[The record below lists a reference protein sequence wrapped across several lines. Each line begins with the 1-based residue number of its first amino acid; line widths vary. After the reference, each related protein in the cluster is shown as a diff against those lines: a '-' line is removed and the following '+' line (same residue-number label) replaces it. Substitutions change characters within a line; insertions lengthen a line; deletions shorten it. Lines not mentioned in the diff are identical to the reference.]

1 MPTPSA
7 TNVADLLAK
16 AALFRGLSPALRS
29 DIAQRMRETA
39 FDAGQLV
46 FSRSDPGTHLYLI
59 TEGKVRISVVTPDG
73 KELSFRHVGPGE
85 VLGEIAVLDGGAR
98 SADATAVA
106 KTRAMSLSK
115 PSLDELISH
124 NPPLAKSALA
134 FVCARLRETTS
145 QLEAIALH
153 PLEVR
158 VARFLMQA
166 LRLKGLDLDQPEIVL
181 TLGMSQGELALL
193 VGASR
198 PRVNDALAALEMA
211 GAIKRDGA
219 KLRCRPDELAAL
231 AGQDEE

>member
-1 MPTPSA
+1 MPPPPQSRIA
-7 TNVADLLAK
+7 ELLAK
-16 AALFRGLSPALRS
+16 AALFSGLESALHAG
-29 DIAQRMRETA
+29 IAQRMREIA
-39 FDAGQLV
+39 FDAGQLI
-46 FSRSDPGTHLYLI
+46 FSRSDPGSHLYLI
-59 TEGKVRISVVTPDG
+59 VDGKVRISVVTPDG

-98 SADATAVA
+98 SADATAVT
-106 KTRAMSLSK
+106 KTQAMSLSK
-115 PSLDELISH
+115 AALDELIAQH
-124 NPPLAKSALA
+124 PALAKTALA

-166 LRLKGLDLDQPEIVL
+166 LQLKGLDLDAGEVVL

-198 PRVNDALAALEMA
+198 PRVNDALAALEAA
-211 GAIKRDGA
+211 GAIQRDGA
-219 KLRCRPDELAAL
+219 KLRCRPEAL
-231 AGQDEE
+231 ADIAGHEEA